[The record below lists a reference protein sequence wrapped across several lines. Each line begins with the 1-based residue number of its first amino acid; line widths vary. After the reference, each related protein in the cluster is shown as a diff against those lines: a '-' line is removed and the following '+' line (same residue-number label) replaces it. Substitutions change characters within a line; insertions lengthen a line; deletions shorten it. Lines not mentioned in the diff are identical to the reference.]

1 MMRATESTTPRYYLK
16 KLLIPIILNWKGYKM
31 NADYKQGYADGVSDI
46 RNKLM
51 MQVHDILECE
61 RESYANGGESDKNLQ
76 GWIECLEMF
85 QNTLTG
91 ENK

>member
-1 MMRATESTTPRYYLK
+1 
-16 KLLIPIILNWKGYKM
+16 M
-31 NADYKQGYADGVSDI
+31 NGDYKQGYADGVSDI

-51 MQVHDILECE
+51 IQVHDILEQE
-61 RESYANGGESDKNLQ
+61 KSHLETKTMNETEWANLS